1 MNAFSRSK
9 KHISMDRVKK
19 MHEEKYQRQLL
30 SEKKEEKRQNK
41 IQEIVQSEAMDWRS
55 ELSRTK
61 FETVLEEVTREE
73 VVVEDK
79 IQPRTWRKELHNDVK
94 AHNIQEGMTSQGM
107 FFTTLPATGD
117 QVNYQ
122 IDVNTADS
130 FDPAFSGAGDNFPPP
145 GQSYFVPY
153 DYTINSKEFN
163 GAVSDENGFTFKVP
177 FNVSSRGAGAHTFS
191 ANDYY
196 QTSNVFQVTNDT
208 ITFNAIAGNSTTGS
222 SGSGLGMNGGTQPYK
237 DLLVEYLELDD
248 NGNYVSFGS
257 LGVVPRNTH
266 TLTKFSFGIPEELY
280 GKNIQILLYTDTN
293 TGGNVAYSWWYQ
305 QDLPWHPLDIYD
317 YGVALDAHMLLNYYN
332 LNPASGWTQYDR
344 TTIAYF
350 LWSDLQEQYTG
361 QSDWGYNQE
370 NNSPGWPAPV
380 SGSRYNLGYDVGGN
394 TGMTMA
400 DLNYIIDW
408 FESNYGA
415 YKGYTTTTYGITNLQ
430 FQRRQPKNV
439 FVSLD
444 SPEATSFIRTDPTMR
459 GLSPKQR
466 RKKLE
471 EMLKAGDKYMLQ
483 QLGFSGTQTQIAD
496 TGDVIP
502 WEQAAGEPGLMQKG
516 LEKQTDGPMAPM
528 PIQQQPPGGNMPTP
542 PADELLDPD
551 RDDTTLASD
560 ATNPMGTGDQA
571 AAAAALLASP
581 MVQAAAA
588 KGLAALAALVGG
600 TGLAK
605 QIMNQINNTGG
616 ADWGAAPGMDKVGDW
631 NKNQDLGKT
640 LTPQQQAD
648 VEAAGN
654 ELRDAQRALRDLP
667 ADATDAQKDMA
678 REKVDRASKNRQ
690 RLRKKH
696 REENKNRK
704 ESFNTKGEV
713 ILEKKKLKSVKD
725 IAKKI
730 PGYYDGK
737 PSPTG
742 FPMEPPPKLVKLQ
755 HPELAS
761 GERAAK
767 RFNKLDPASAK
778 AMPKTAYPHIDK
790 KVQAAAKKP
799 K

>member
-1 MNAFSRSK
+1 
-9 KHISMDRVKK
+9 MDRVKK

-30 SEKKEEKRQNK
+30 AEKKEEKRQNK
-41 IQEIVQSEAMDWRS
+41 IQEIMQSEAMDWRS
-55 ELSRTK
+55 ELSKTK
-61 FETVLEEVTREE
+61 FETVLEEVAREEVE
-73 VVVEDK
+73 VVVEEK
-79 IQPRTWRKELHNDVK
+79 IAPRSWREKLHNDVK
-94 AHNIQEGMTSQGM
+94 VHHIQEGMTSQGL
-107 FFTTLPATGD
+107 FFSQLPATGD

-130 FDPAFSGAGDNFPPP
+130 FDPTFSGATDSFPPP
-145 GQSYFVPY
+145 GESAFVPY
-153 DYTINSKEFN
+153 SYTINSQEFN
-163 GAVSDENGFTFKVP
+163 GAISDENGFTFKVP
-177 FNVSSRGAGAHTFS
+177 FDVSSRGAGAHTFS
-191 ANDYY
+191 ADDYL
-196 QTSNVFQVTNDT
+196 QLTNAFQVNNDT

-222 SGSGLGMNGGTQPYK
+222 SGSGLGKNGGTQPYK
-237 DLLVEYLELDD
+237 DLFVDYLELDGD
-248 NGNYVSFGS
+248 GNYVDFGR
-257 LGVVPRNTH
+257 LGTVPRNTH
-266 TLTKFSFGIPEELY
+266 TLTKFSFRIPDELY
-280 GKNIQILLYTDTN
+280 GKNIQIFMYTDVN

-305 QDLPWHPLDIYD
+305 QDLSFHPLGIHD
-317 YGVALDAHMLLNYYN
+317 YGAALDAHMLLNYYN

-361 QSDWGYNQE
+361 QDDWGYNQDSV
-370 NNSPGWPAPV
+370 SPGWPAPV
-380 SGSRYNLGYDVGGN
+380 SGSRYNLSYEIDGVPV
-394 TGMTMA
+394 GMTQA
-400 DLNYIIDW
+400 DLEYIIDW

-430 FQRRQPKNV
+430 FQRQLPKNV

-444 SPEATSFIRTDPTMR
+444 SPEATSFIRTDPRMM
-459 GLSPKQR
+459 GLSAKER

-471 EMLKAGDKYMLQ
+471 ELLKAGDKYMLQ
-483 QLGFSGTQTQIAD
+483 ALGMQGSQAKIAD
-496 TGDVIP
+496 TGDVTP

-516 LEKQTDGPMAPM
+516 LEKKTGGPTAPM
-528 PIQQQPPGGNMPTP
+528 PIVPQPPGGNMPTP

-551 RDDTTLASD
+551 LDDTTLASD
-560 ATNPMGTGDQA
+560 ARNPMGTGDQA
-571 AAAAALLASP
+571 FDREMTALLASP
-581 MVQAAAA
+581 MVQAAASQ
-588 KGLAALAALVGG
+588 GLAALAALVGG

-616 ADWGAAPGMDKVGDW
+616 TDWGAAPGMDKVGDW
-631 NKNQDLGKT
+631 NKNQNLGKT

-678 REKVDRASKNRQ
+678 RERVDRASKNRQ

-704 ESFNTKGEV
+704 ESFNAKGEV
-713 ILEKKKLKSVKD
+713 ITEKKKLKSVKD

-742 FPMEPPPKLVKLQ
+742 FPMQPPPKMIKGF
-755 HPELAS
+755 HPDIVT
-761 GERAAK
+761 GDRAAK